1 MNKGVCVQKYIKEA
15 RSLLALGIPVIIA
28 QFSQTAMGVVDT
40 VMAGAVNATEMSAV
54 AVGTSIWLPTI
65 LLGQGILMALTP
77 IVAQLN
83 GSGQRKHIANRTQ
96 QGFWLATFLS
106 IMVITILYNSRFIIE
121 AQHDIE
127 PELAEKAIGFIHAIM
142 WGAPGC
148 LYYQV
153 LRSQCE
159 GLSKTKPG
167 MIIGFIGLLI
177 NIPVNYAFIY
187 GKFGAPQL
195 GGIGCGVATASVFWA
210 MFVMMRYYVRRAPT
224 QRDVMPK
231 KRLVLPEFHTIKRI
245 TLLGLPVGL
254 ALFFEVTLFAVVAL
268 LVSPLGVTAVA
279 SHQIALNFSS
289 LMFMFPLSLG
299 IAATIR
305 VGYNLGQ
312 RSTEQA
318 RTSAITALA
327 VGLMLASCTAIF
339 SIIFREKIALM
350 YNDNIEVVT
359 LASHLMLFAA
369 LYQLSDSVQVIGSG
383 VLRGY
388 KDTRSIFFI
397 TFIAYWVIG
406 LPSGY
411 LLGRTDYIVEAMG
424 PAGFWIG
431 FILGLTASAIMMGT
445 RIWWIQRQ
453 SDDVV
458 LLRSER

>member
-1 MNKGVCVQKYIKEA
+1 MQKYVKEA

-40 VMAGAVNATEMSAV
+40 VMAGAVSATEMSAV

-83 GSGQRKHIANRTQ
+83 GSGQRKLIANRTQ

-106 IMVITILYNSRFIIE
+106 IMVIAILYNCRFIIE
-121 AQHDIE
+121 AQEDID
-127 PELAEKAIGFIHAIM
+127 PELAEKAVGFIHAIM

-167 MIIGFIGLLI
+167 MIIGFVGLLI

-210 MFVMMRYYVRRAPT
+210 MFFMMRYYVRRAPT
-224 QRDVMPK
+224 QRDVQPK
-231 KRLVLPEFHTIKRI
+231 QRFVAPELHTLKRI
-245 TLLGLPVGL
+245 TFLGLPVGL

-305 VGYNLGQ
+305 VGHNLGQ

-318 RTSAITALA
+318 RISAITSLA
-327 VGLMLASCTAIF
+327 VGLMLATCTAIF

-350 YNDNIEVVT
+350 YNDDLEVVA

-397 TFIAYWVIG
+397 TFIAYWIIG

-411 LLGRTDYIVEAMG
+411 LLGRTDYIVTAMG

-431 FILGLTASAIMMGT
+431 FILGLTASAIMMGS

-453 SDDVV
+453 SNEVV
-458 LLRSER
+458 LARSER